1 MAILGNNLSSVR
13 RENLAMV
20 LGLVHRRGSVSR
32 AALTIATGLNRS
44 TVAALVAEL
53 VAGGFVIERSP
64 DSTNSVGRPS
74 PLVCPHP
81 DLVVIAV
88 NPEVDAITVGV
99 VGLAGTVVARERHPV
114 DHVLTPSEAVA
125 RIGAIVTGLATGRRV
140 AAVGLAVPGL
150 VRATDGVVRWA
161 PHLHWTDEPIAALL
175 GTATGLP
182 VVAANDASLG
192 AIAEQ
197 LFGAGRDT
205 RDLVYLNGGA
215 SGIGGGVIAGGAP
228 VGGVGGYAGEFGQNR
243 PGILDPADQRAPGG
257 TLEDEVSRARL
268 LEVARLGAA
277 DEEQLSL
284 ALRDSTDPS
293 VRAELARQ
301 ARVLSVALSNAINVL
316 NPQLVVLGGFLAD
329 VWASDPDALVALVA
343 RQSIAAS
350 FEGVRILP
358 AELGGDRLL
367 IGAAELAFATLLAD
381 PAGHQQAASPGSVRP
396 PSALQ
401 SAVAE

>member
-1 MAILGNNLSSVR
+1 MTILGNNLSSVR

-20 LGLVHRRGSVSR
+20 LELVHRRRSVSR

-44 TVAALVAEL
+44 TIAALVAEL
-53 VAGGFVIERSP
+53 VVGEFVIERSP
-64 DSTNSVGRPS
+64 DATNSVGRPS

-81 DLVVIAV
+81 GLVVIAV
-88 NPEVDAITVGV
+88 NPEVDAITAGV
-99 VGLAGTVVARERHPV
+99 VGLAGVVVERERHPV
-114 DHVLTPSEAVA
+114 DHVLSPQEAIA
-125 RIGAIVTGLATGRRV
+125 RIGAIVTGLSAGRRV
-140 AAVGLAVPGL
+140 VAVGLAVPGL

-161 PHLHWTDEPIAALL
+161 PHLDWTDEPVAALL
-175 GTATGLP
+175 EAATGFP

-215 SGIGGGVIAGGAP
+215 SGIGGGVIANGAP

-257 TLEDEVSRARL
+257 TLEDEVSRSRL
-268 LEVARLGAA
+268 LDVARLRTA
-277 DEEQLSL
+277 DEEQLSRV
-284 ALRDSTDPS
+284 LRESTDPS
-293 VRAELARQ
+293 LRAELARQ
-301 ARVLSVALSNAINVL
+301 VRVLSVALSNVINVL

-329 VWASDPDALVALVA
+329 VRASDPDALAALVA

-358 AELGGDRLL
+358 AELGSDRLL
-367 IGAAELAFATLLAD
+367 IGAAELAFAGLLAD
-381 PAGHQQAASPGSVRP
+381 PAGHRPAASQPAGSSPQVG
-396 PSALQ
+396 
-401 SAVAE
+401 E